1 MRHTAAEDSV
11 RAWAS
16 EMVFFES
23 SSPTGINKREAGIG
37 TGMGCQS
44 ILTLPWC
51 LRAYRRSGKRNIPG
65 GFGELDW
72 HAWWVLTEA

>member
-11 RAWAS
+11 R
-16 EMVFFES
+16 
-23 SSPTGINKREAGIG
+23 G
-37 TGMGCQS
+37 
-44 ILTLPWC
+44 
-51 LRAYRRSGKRNIPG
+51 AYRRSGKRNIPG